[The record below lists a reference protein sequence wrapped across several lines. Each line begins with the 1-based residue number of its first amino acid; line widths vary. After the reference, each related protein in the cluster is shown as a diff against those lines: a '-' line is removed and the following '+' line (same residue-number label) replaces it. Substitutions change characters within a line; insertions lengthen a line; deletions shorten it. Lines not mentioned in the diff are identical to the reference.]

1 MDLNLKNKKV
11 FISGSTKGIGFE
23 TAKLFL
29 REGASVIINGRTDES
44 VSIALK
50 RLNSKNVE
58 GITADFYDESNIDN
72 LINKLPDDIDI
83 LVNNVGIFRGK
94 EFKDE
99 TYIDWLDHFEVNLM
113 SGVKLSKH
121 FLPQMIKR
129 NWGRILFI
137 SSECSTLVPGDL
149 LSYSVSKASVSVF
162 SSGLAKLTKGSNVTV
177 NTIIPGS
184 TLTEGS
190 KKFLKETAKRENKTE
205 DQVEKEF
212 FTSVR
217 DTSLVSRFLNVTEV
231 ANTILYFSS
240 PLSSGT
246 NGASIRVDGGSM
258 GSII

>member
-1 MDLNLKNKKV
+1 M
-11 FISGSTKGIGFE
+11 
-23 TAKLFL
+23 
-29 REGASVIINGRTDES
+29 
-44 VSIALK
+44 
-50 RLNSKNVE
+50 
-58 GITADFYDESNIDN
+58 
-72 LINKLPDDIDI
+72 
-83 LVNNVGIFRGK
+83 
-94 EFKDE
+94 
-99 TYIDWLDHFEVNLM
+99 
-113 SGVKLSKH
+113 
-121 FLPQMIKR
+121 
-129 NWGRILFI
+129 
-137 SSECSTLVPGDL
+137 
-149 LSYSVSKASVSVF
+149 
-162 SSGLAKLTKGSNVTV
+162 TV

-205 DQVEKEF
+205 DEVEKEF